1 MRNVLIDSEITW
13 KENDT
18 NIDDIQE
25 AVVKQKKKTGNIT
38 ITDPKKENCMYTCAI
53 KHQPK
58 SDSIAIEIGIFFTFK
73 LNFLRLNF
81 KKERVRRIL
90 LKIDLKKNI
99 PIGFG
104 IFVLLLNEQ
113 TFKNN
118 NFFDIKSI

>member
-38 ITDPKKENCMYTCAI
+38 ITDPKKENCKYTCAI

-58 SDSIAIEIGIFFTFK
+58 SDSIAIEIGIIFTFK

>member
-38 ITDPKKENCMYTCAI
+38 ITDPKKENCTYTCAI

-104 IFVLLLNEQ
+104 IFVLLLNEE

>member
-38 ITDPKKENCMYTCAI
+38 ITDPKKKNCTYTCAI

>member
-38 ITDPKKENCMYTCAI
+38 ITDPKKENCTYTCAI

-81 KKERVRRIL
+81 KRERVRRIL

>member
-38 ITDPKKENCMYTCAI
+38 ITDPKKENCTYTCAI

-58 SDSIAIEIGIFFTFK
+58 SDSIAIEIGIFFTLK

-104 IFVLLLNEQ
+104 IFVLLLNEE

>member
-38 ITDPKKENCMYTCAI
+38 ITDPKKKNCTYTCAI

-58 SDSIAIEIGIFFTFK
+58 SDSIAIEIGIFFTLK

>member
-38 ITDPKKENCMYTCAI
+38 ITDPKKKNCTYTCAI

-104 IFVLLLNEQ
+104 IVVLLLNEQ

>member
-38 ITDPKKENCMYTCAI
+38 ITDPKKKNCTYTCAI

-118 NFFDIKSI
+118 NLFDIKSI

>member
-38 ITDPKKENCMYTCAI
+38 ITDPKKENCTYTCAI

-104 IFVLLLNEQ
+104 IVVLLLNEQ

>member
-38 ITDPKKENCMYTCAI
+38 ITDPKKENCTYTCAI

-58 SDSIAIEIGIFFTFK
+58 SDSIAIEMGIFFTFK

>member
-38 ITDPKKENCMYTCAI
+38 ITDPKKENCTYTCAI

-81 KKERVRRIL
+81 KRERVRRIL

-104 IFVLLLNEQ
+104 IVVLLLNEQ

>member
-38 ITDPKKENCMYTCAI
+38 ITDPKKENCTYTCAI

-113 TFKNN
+113 TFKNS

>member
-38 ITDPKKENCMYTCAI
+38 ITDPKKENCTYTCAI
-53 KHQPK
+53 KYQPK

>member
-38 ITDPKKENCMYTCAI
+38 ITDPKKENCTYTCAI

>member
-38 ITDPKKENCMYTCAI
+38 ITDPKKENCTYTCAI

-58 SDSIAIEIGIFFTFK
+58 SDSIAIEIGIFFTLK

>member
-38 ITDPKKENCMYTCAI
+38 ITDPKKENCTYTCAI

-73 LNFLRLNF
+73 LNFLILNF

-118 NFFDIKSI
+118 NFFDIKPI

>member
-38 ITDPKKENCMYTCAI
+38 ITDPKKENCTYTCAI

-58 SDSIAIEIGIFFTFK
+58 SDSIAIEIGIFFTLK

-104 IFVLLLNEQ
+104 IVVLLLNEQ

>member
-1 MRNVLIDSEITW
+1 MRNGLIDSEITW

-38 ITDPKKENCMYTCAI
+38 ITDPKKENCTYTCAI

-118 NFFDIKSI
+118 NFFDIKLI

>member
-1 MRNVLIDSEITW
+1 MRNGLIDSEITW

-38 ITDPKKENCMYTCAI
+38 ITDPKKENCTYTCAI

>member
-38 ITDPKKENCMYTCAI
+38 ITDPKKENCTYTCAI

-104 IFVLLLNEQ
+104 ICVLLLNEQ